1 MKKVLSQIW
10 VIDLPGGHFFT
21 KRKQEKT
28 ESVARPGGRQGGEG
42 DVLRRHG
49 GGSLCRVD
57 QDLFAHRTLTDL
69 VEGLDHDG
77 VLGEHLQVGDLKLVL
92 VGLPSRHGLTHELD
106 SFEEVGFVVTM
117 AVEVRGWLNVTH
129 QKLA

>member
-1 MKKVLSQIW
+1 M
-10 VIDLPGGHFFT
+10 
-21 KRKQEKT
+21 
-28 ESVARPGGRQGGEG
+28 
-42 DVLRRHG
+42 
-49 GGSLCRVD
+49 D

-106 SFEEVGFVVTM
+106 SFKEVGFVVTM
-117 AVEVRGWLNVTH
+117 AVETGGWLAQAFFDNFMVAGVVGH
-129 QKLA
+129 NRFIEF

>member
-1 MKKVLSQIW
+1 M
-10 VIDLPGGHFFT
+10 
-21 KRKQEKT
+21 
-28 ESVARPGGRQGGEG
+28 
-42 DVLRRHG
+42 
-49 GGSLCRVD
+49 D

-117 AVEVRGWLNVTH
+117 AVEISMVKRDFLISSKTCLNEKLKDEKIPDFEKITLGQRLEKEV
-129 QKLA
+129 QKLTSTKERNTHGYKT